1 MHENNQKKTE
11 VAILLLDK
19 IEFKIRNTKRDK
31 DGHYIMIKRSIQEK
45 DITIVNIMQATKEH
59 LNI

>member
-1 MHENNQKKTE
+1 MRSIGPA
-11 VAILLLDK
+11 VLDK
-19 IEFKIRNTKRDK
+19 IEFKIRNIKRDK